1 TPMTANPFLNSTL
14 GAMLAECAGR
24 FSEREAV
31 VAGDQRI
38 TYAELHRRAQQFAR
52 GLSALGVRQG
62 DKVALWLPNR
72 PAWLVAQYGCALI
85 SHRNCRPH
93 GWYCGEAVRLTPADR
108 VLHAL
113 PFSGTWGG
121 LCIPLAALTHGACLV
136 VMESF
141 EAGEAL
147 RLIEQERIS
156 VWNGVDAMALALLEH
171 PDLARR
177 DRSTLRTGG
186 FALTGGA
193 VEGLFEA
200 VVE

>member
-1 TPMTANPFLNSTL
+1 MTANPFLDSTL

-85 SHRNCRPH
+85 
-93 GWYCGEAVRLTPADR
+93 GAVVVALNTRYKARELIYILDQSDATTLLLADR
-108 VLHAL
+108 
-113 PFSGTWGG
+113 PGP
-121 LCIPLAALTHGACLV
+121 I
-136 VMESF
+136 
-141 EAGEAL
+141 
-147 RLIEQERIS
+147 
-156 VWNGVDAMALALLEH
+156 
-171 PDLARR
+171 
-177 DRSTLRTGG
+177 
-186 FALTGGA
+186 
-193 VEGLFEA
+193 
-200 VVE
+200 